1 MNQKIISFFIIL
13 LTTISLYGCSIF
25 YSSYVDNIEVERI
38 SKIKI
43 NNIKILSLQIDFG
56 IVLDVLND
64 NTFPVNVSS
73 ATYKVYFND
82 NYLGRGNTLNGFV
95 LKREGITQVEFPI
108 SVTVPDA
115 FMNLITGGVS
125 INYRIDGEVKGNAK
139 GINFNLPFEVENNKI
154 ALQ

>member
-13 LTTISLYGCSIF
+13 LTTFYFYACSIF
-25 YSSYVDNIEVERI
+25 YSSYADNIEVERI

-43 NNIKILSLQIDFG
+43 NSIKVLSLQIDFG

-64 NTFPVNVSS
+64 NTFPVNVSN

-82 NYLGRGNTLNGFV
+82 NFLGKGNTSNSFV
-95 LKREGITQVEFPI
+95 LKQEAITQVEFPLSI
-108 SVTVPDA
+108 TVPDA